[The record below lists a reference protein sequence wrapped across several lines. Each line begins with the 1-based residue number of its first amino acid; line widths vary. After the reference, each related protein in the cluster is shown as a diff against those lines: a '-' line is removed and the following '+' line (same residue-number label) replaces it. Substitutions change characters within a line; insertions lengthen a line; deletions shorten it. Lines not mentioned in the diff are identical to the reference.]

1 MSDPSTRLR
10 PARAT
15 RKWMAKMQPGTPASQ
30 WPSLAEAA
38 MQAGIG
44 RDSDA
49 SEVGCVDVS
58 IDVDVEPPQ
67 ITEPTV
73 IVEPQPPAA
82 PPPRPAR
89 AGPARGPFGTLR
101 MKRVAGPTVKLPRRV
116 DARTVRL
123 RIAIGAG
130 VLTLGFV
137 VMWLL
142 LNSSHA
148 AF

>member
-1 MSDPSTRLR
+1 
-10 PARAT
+10 
-15 RKWMAKMQPGTPASQ
+15 MQPGTPASQ

-49 SEVGCVDVS
+49 PEAGCIDVS
-58 IDVDVEPPQ
+58 IDVDVELQ
-67 ITEPTV
+67 VAEPSV
-73 IVEPQPPAA
+73 IVEPQPPVP
-82 PPPRPAR
+82 PPPRPAP
-89 AGPARGPFGTLR
+89 AAPARGPFGTLR

-142 LNSSHA
+142 LTSPHA